1 MMMRTALFSRAL
13 LLAVALA
20 LPAAAAPPSPQHEAE
35 FKRLAAQ
42 IAGQRQSGQEENA
55 QLFEYSLSLL
65 DQMVLAT
72 LNVTGTPN
80 LEVINTQLG
89 LLVENQ
95 PAVGEEYKVYRL
107 GGKPPAFA
115 LVANFGVSGPST
127 VRLYSASGGPRF
139 RLIARIDRFTQ
150 KEFFDDYL
158 ALISVEAAE
167 PMFVTV
173 TGRTDALKSGAFTA
187 WRLSDEKLST
197 VWSTDI
203 LPQSSYEPTPA
214 GIHLTYCADYA
225 EDHPQ
230 ECRRMSSERFAWDG
244 AVWQRVE
251 QQNITPAPPKK

>member
-1 MMMRTALFSRAL
+1 MFLAPALFLAI
-13 LLAVALA
+13 AVAHPETA
-20 LPAAAAPPSPQHEAE
+20 ARPAPQHEAE
-35 FKRLAAQ
+35 FRRLARQ

-72 LNVTGTPN
+72 LNVTGTPDLN
-80 LEVINTQLG
+80 VINTQLG

-95 PAVGEEYKVYRL
+95 PAVGEEYIVYRL
-107 GGKPPAFA
+107 GGKPSAFA

-127 VRLYSASGGPRF
+127 VRLYSPSGGTHY
-139 RLIARIDRFTQ
+139 RLTARIDRFTQ
-150 KEFFDDYL
+150 KDFFDDYL
-158 ALISVEAAE
+158 ALVPVEATE

-187 WRLSDEKLST
+187 WRLSGDKLAP
-197 VWSTDI
+197 VWTTDI
-203 LPQSSYEPTPA
+203 LPQSSYEPAPS

-244 AVWQRVE
+244 TAWRRVE
-251 QQNITPAPPKK
+251 QQNVTPAQPKK